1 MNPPKKLPRSR
12 QRWEDEDMPAMALG
26 TTTIENIVAHD
37 AAALEKDLAAIKP
50 DAQVSLPGMP
60 QIVTRLQQML
70 SDPNIGIPQLV
81 PVINYE
87 PVLVGRV
94 LQMANSAALNPTRKK
109 VTDIRTAVTRVGFD
123 LLRSAALAYAM
134 RQLSQAHQVKDI
146 RPHMEALWER
156 SAWTAAVSFV
166 IARKFTRVNRD
177 LAFLGG
183 LMHGVGKLFILTRA
197 AHYPFVLRDRTKYG
211 AILRK
216 WHAPFARSILT
227 SWRVNDDVI
236 DAVAQYEN
244 LNREVSGDEPDLTD
258 ILATSY
264 LVVGHAGRMQDLSMT
279 VEKISSFSRL
289 RLNLMAV
296 EETLEQ
302 AKEEIEDL
310 RLAIK

>member
-1 MNPPKKLPRSR
+1 
-12 QRWEDEDMPAMALG
+12 
-26 TTTIENIVAHD
+26 
-37 AAALEKDLAAIKP
+37 
-50 DAQVSLPGMP
+50 
-60 QIVTRLQQML
+60 
-70 SDPNIGIPQLV
+70 
-81 PVINYE
+81 
-87 PVLVGRV
+87 VLVGRV

-109 VTDIRTAVTRVGFD
+109 IGDLRTAVMRVGFD
-123 LLRSAALAYAM
+123 LLRSSAIAYAM

-177 LAFLGG
+177 QAFLGG

-211 AILRK
+211 ALLRK
-216 WHAPFARSILT
+216 WHAPFARSIM
-227 SWRVNDDVI
+227 SGWRVNEDII
-236 DAVAQYEN
+236 DAVANYEN

-279 VEKISSFSRL
+279 VERIAAFSRL
-289 RLNLMAV
+289 RLNLTAV

>member
-1 MNPPKKLPRSR
+1 
-12 QRWEDEDMPAMALG
+12 MPGMALG

-37 AAALEKDLAAIKP
+37 AAALEKDLVGTKI
-50 DAQVSLPGMP
+50 DSQLSLPGVP

-70 SDPNIGIPQLV
+70 SDPEIGIPQLV

-109 VTDIRTAVTRVGFD
+109 VADLRTAVMRVGFD
-123 LLRSAALAYAM
+123 LLRSAAIAYAM
-134 RQLSQAHQVKDI
+134 RQLTQAHQVKDI

-156 SAWTAAVSFV
+156 SAWTAAVSYV

-177 LAFLGG
+177 QAFLGG

-197 AHYPFVLRDRTKYG
+197 AHFPFVLRDRSKYG

-216 WHAPFARSILT
+216 WHAPFAKSILT
-227 SWRVNDDVI
+227 GWRINDEII
-236 DAVAQYEN
+236 DAVVQYEN
-244 LNREVSGDEPDLTD
+244 LNREVDGEEPDLTD

-264 LVVGHAGRMQDLSMT
+264 LVVGHAGRMTDLSMT
-279 VEKISSFSRL
+279 VERIAAFSRL
-289 RLNLMAV
+289 RLNLTAV

>member
-1 MNPPKKLPRSR
+1 
-12 QRWEDEDMPAMALG
+12 MPGMALG

-37 AAALEKDLAAIKP
+37 AAALEKDLAGIKP
-50 DAQVSLPGMP
+50 DATLSLPGVP

-70 SDPNIGIPQLV
+70 SDPEVGVPQLV

-109 VTDIRTAVTRVGFD
+109 IGDLRTAVMRVGFD
-123 LLRSAALAYAM
+123 LLRSAAIAYAM

-177 LAFLGG
+177 QAFLGG

-197 AHYPFVLRDRTKYG
+197 AHFPFVLRDRTKYG
-211 AILRK
+211 VLLRK
-216 WHAPFARSILT
+216 WHAPFARSIM
-227 SWRVNDDVI
+227 SGWRVNEEII
-236 DAVAQYEN
+236 DAVANYEN

-279 VEKISSFSRL
+279 VERIASFSRL
-289 RLNLMAV
+289 RLNLTAV

>member
-1 MNPPKKLPRSR
+1 
-12 QRWEDEDMPAMALG
+12 MPGMALG

-37 AAALEKDLAAIKP
+37 AAALEKDLAGIKP
-50 DAQVSLPGMP
+50 DLALSLPGVP

-70 SDPNIGIPQLV
+70 SDPEVGVPQLV

-109 VTDIRTAVTRVGFD
+109 IGDLRTAVMRVGFD
-123 LLRSAALAYAM
+123 LLRSASIAYAM

-177 LAFLGG
+177 QAFLGG

-197 AHYPFVLRDRTKYG
+197 AHFPFVLRDRTKYG
-211 AILRK
+211 VLLRK
-216 WHAPFARSILT
+216 WHAPFARSIM
-227 SWRVNDDVI
+227 SGWRINEEII
-236 DAVAQYEN
+236 DAVVNYEN

-279 VEKISSFSRL
+279 VERIAAFSRL
-289 RLNLMAV
+289 RLNLTAV

>member
-1 MNPPKKLPRSR
+1 
-12 QRWEDEDMPAMALG
+12 MPAMALG

-37 AAALEKDLAAIKP
+37 AAALEKDLAGIKP
-50 DAQVSLPGMP
+50 DSQVTLPGVP

-70 SDPNIGIPQLV
+70 SDPNVGIPQLV
-81 PVINYE
+81 PIINYE

-94 LQMANSAALNPTRKK
+94 LQMANSAALNPTRRK

-146 RPHMEALWER
+146 RPHLEALWER

-211 AILRK
+211 TILRK
-216 WHAPFARSILT
+216 WHGPFARSILAG
-227 SWRVNDDVI
+227 WRINEDVI
-236 DAVAQYEN
+236 DAVVQYEN

-279 VEKISSFSRL
+279 VEKIASFSRL

-310 RLAIK
+310 RLSIK

>member
-1 MNPPKKLPRSR
+1 
-12 QRWEDEDMPAMALG
+12 MPGMALG

-37 AAALEKDLAAIKP
+37 AAALEKDLASVRQ
-50 DAQVSLPGMP
+50 DAAVTLPGVP

-70 SDPNIGIPQLV
+70 SDPEIGIPQLV

-94 LQMANSAALNPTRKK
+94 LQMANSAALNPTRRPI
-109 VTDIRTAVTRVGFD
+109 TDLRTGVTRVGFD
-123 LLRSAALAYAM
+123 LLRSASLAYAL
-134 RQLSQAHQVKDI
+134 RQVSQAHSVKDI
-146 RPHMEALWER
+146 RPHLEALWER
-156 SAWTAAVSFV
+156 SAWTAAVAFV

-177 LAFLGG
+177 IAFLSG

-197 AHYPFVLRDRTKYG
+197 AHFPFVLRDRTKYSTL
-211 AILRK
+211 LRK
-216 WHAPFARSILT
+216 WHSHFAKGIL
-227 SWRVNDDVI
+227 SGWRISNDVI
-236 DAVAQYEN
+236 EAVVQYEN
-244 LNREVSGDEPDLTD
+244 LNREVVGEDADLTD

-279 VEKISSFSRL
+279 VEKIASFSRL
-289 RLNLMAV
+289 RLDLMAV
-296 EETLEQ
+296 EETLES

>member
-1 MNPPKKLPRSR
+1 
-12 QRWEDEDMPAMALG
+12 MPAMALG

-37 AAALEKDLAAIKP
+37 AAALEKDLASIKP
-50 DAQVSLPGMP
+50 DTQMSLPGMP

-70 SDPNIGIPQLV
+70 SDPNVGIPQLV
-81 PVINYE
+81 PIINYE

-94 LQMANSAALNPTRKK
+94 LQMANSAALNPTRTK
-109 VTDIRTAVTRVGFD
+109 VTDIRNAVTRVGFD

-146 RPHMEALWER
+146 RPHLEALWER

-216 WHAPFARSILT
+216 WHAPFAKSILT
-227 SWRVNDDVI
+227 GWRVNEDVI
-236 DAVAQYEN
+236 DAVVQYEN
-244 LNREVSGDEPDLTD
+244 LNRAVSGDEPDLTD

-279 VEKISSFSRL
+279 VEKIASFSRL

-310 RLAIK
+310 RLSIK

>member
-1 MNPPKKLPRSR
+1 
-12 QRWEDEDMPAMALG
+12 MPVMALG

-37 AAALEKDLAAIKP
+37 AAALEKDLAGTKI
-50 DAQVSLPGMP
+50 DSQVTLPGVP

-70 SDPNIGIPQLV
+70 SDPEIGIPQLV

-109 VTDIRTAVTRVGFD
+109 VSDLRTAVTRVGFD
-123 LLRSAALAYAM
+123 LLRSAAIAYAM
-134 RQLSQAHQVKDI
+134 RQLTQAHQVKDI

-156 SAWTAAVSFV
+156 SAWTAAVSYV

-177 LAFLGG
+177 QAFLGG
-183 LMHGVGKLFILTRA
+183 LMHGIGKLFILTRA
-197 AHYPFVLRDRTKYG
+197 AHFPFVLRDRSKYG

-216 WHAPFARSILT
+216 WHAPFAKSILT
-227 SWRVNDDVI
+227 GWRISDEVI
-236 DAVAQYEN
+236 DAVVQYEN
-244 LNREVSGDEPDLTD
+244 LNREVEGEEPDLTD

-264 LVVGHAGRMQDLSMT
+264 LVVGHAGRMTDLSMT
-279 VEKISSFSRL
+279 VERIAAFSRL
-289 RLNLMAV
+289 RLNLTAV

>member
-1 MNPPKKLPRSR
+1 
-12 QRWEDEDMPAMALG
+12 MALG

-37 AAALEKDLAAIKP
+37 SAALEKDLASIRM
-50 DAQVSLPGMP
+50 DSQLTLPGVP

-70 SDPNIGIPQLV
+70 SDPDVGIPQLI

-87 PVLVGRV
+87 PILVGRV
-94 LQMANSAALNPTRKK
+94 LQMANSAALNPTRKQ
-109 VTDIRTAVTRVGFD
+109 VTDVRTGITRVGFD
-123 LLRSAALAYAM
+123 LLRSASLAYAM
-134 RQLSQAHQVKDI
+134 RQLSQAHSVKDI
-146 RPHMEALWER
+146 RPHLEALWER

-183 LMHGVGKLFILTRA
+183 LMHGVGKLFVLTRA
-197 AHYPFVLRDRTKYG
+197 AHYPFVLRDRGKY
-211 AILRK
+211 ASLLRK
-216 WHAPFARSILT
+216 WHAPFAKAILT
-227 SWRVNDDVI
+227 GWHINADVI
-236 DAVAQYEN
+236 EAVAQYEN
-244 LNREVSGDEPDLTD
+244 FNREVVGDEPDLTD

-264 LVVGHAGRMQDLSMT
+264 LVVGHTGRMQDLSMT
-279 VEKISSFSRL
+279 VEKIAAFSRL
-289 RLNLMAV
+289 RLDIMAV

>member
-1 MNPPKKLPRSR
+1 
-12 QRWEDEDMPAMALG
+12 MPAIALG

-37 AAALEKDLAAIKP
+37 GAALEKDLASVKP
-50 DAQVSLPGMP
+50 DASVNLPGVP

-70 SDPNIGIPQLV
+70 ADPQVGTPQLV

-109 VTDIRTAVTRVGFD
+109 VTDLRSAVTRVGFD
-123 LLRSAALAYAM
+123 LLRSAALAYAL
-134 RQLSQAHQVKDI
+134 RQLSQSHQVKDI
-146 RPHMEALWER
+146 RPHLEALWER

-166 IARKFTRVNRD
+166 IARKFTGVNRD
-177 LAFLGG
+177 IAFLGG

-197 AHYPFVLRDRTKYG
+197 AHFPFVLRDRTRYG
-211 AILRK
+211 AILRQ
-216 WHAPFARSILT
+216 WHGQFARSIL
-227 SWRVNDDVI
+227 SGWRVNDDVI
-236 DAVAQYEN
+236 TAVCQYEN
-244 LNREVSGDEPDLTD
+244 LTREVVGDEPDLTD
-258 ILATSY
+258 ILATSF
-264 LVVGHAGRMQDLSMT
+264 LVVGHAGRMHDLSMT
-279 VEKISSFSRL
+279 VERIASFSRL
-289 RLNLMAV
+289 RLNLTAV

>member
-1 MNPPKKLPRSR
+1 
-12 QRWEDEDMPAMALG
+12 MALG

-37 AAALEKDLAAIKP
+37 AAALEKDLAGIKP
-50 DAQVSLPGMP
+50 DASVSLPGVP

-70 SDPNIGIPQLV
+70 SDPEVGVPQLV

-109 VTDIRTAVTRVGFD
+109 IGDLRTAVMRVGFD
-123 LLRSAALAYAM
+123 LLRSASIAYAM

-177 LAFLGG
+177 QAFLGG
-183 LMHGVGKLFILTRA
+183 LMHGIGKLFILTRA
-197 AHYPFVLRDRTKYG
+197 AHFPFVLRDRTKYG
-211 AILRK
+211 VLLRK
-216 WHAPFARSILT
+216 WHAPFARSIM
-227 SWRVNDDVI
+227 SGWRVNEDII
-236 DAVAQYEN
+236 DAVVNYEN

-279 VEKISSFSRL
+279 VERIAAFSRL
-289 RLNLMAV
+289 RLNLTAV

>member
-1 MNPPKKLPRSR
+1 M
-12 QRWEDEDMPAMALG
+12 AVMALG

-37 AAALEKDLAAIKP
+37 AAALEKDLAGIRP
-50 DAQVSLPGMP
+50 DAQVSLPGVP

-70 SDPNIGIPQLV
+70 SDPEVGIPQLV

-109 VTDIRTAVTRVGFD
+109 VADIRTAVTRVGFD

-146 RPHMEALWER
+146 RPHLEALWER

-216 WHAPFARSILT
+216 WHAPFAREHS
-227 SWRVNDDVI
+227 D
-236 DAVAQYEN
+236 
-244 LNREVSGDEPDLTD
+244 
-258 ILATSY
+258 
-264 LVVGHAGRMQDLSMT
+264 
-279 VEKISSFSRL
+279 
-289 RLNLMAV
+289 
-296 EETLEQ
+296 
-302 AKEEIEDL
+302 
-310 RLAIK
+310 RLAHQRRRHRRRGAVREPQPRSGGR

>member
-1 MNPPKKLPRSR
+1 
-12 QRWEDEDMPAMALG
+12 MPAMALG

-37 AAALEKDLAAIKP
+37 AAALEKDLASIKP
-50 DAQVSLPGMP
+50 DTQMSLPGMP

-70 SDPNIGIPQLV
+70 SDPNVGIPQLV
-81 PVINYE
+81 PIINYE

-94 LQMANSAALNPTRKK
+94 LQMANSAALNPTRTK
-109 VTDIRTAVTRVGFD
+109 VTDIRNAVTRVGFD

-146 RPHMEALWER
+146 RPHLEALWER

-216 WHAPFARSILT
+216 WHAPFAKSILT
-227 SWRVNDDVI
+227 GWRVNEDVI
-236 DAVAQYEN
+236 DAVVQYEN
-244 LNREVSGDEPDLTD
+244 LNRAVSGDEPDLTD

-279 VEKISSFSRL
+279 VEKIASFSRL
-289 RLNLMAV
+289 RLNLLAV

-310 RLAIK
+310 RLSIK

>member
-1 MNPPKKLPRSR
+1 
-12 QRWEDEDMPAMALG
+12 MPAMALG

-37 AAALEKDLAAIKP
+37 AAALEKDLAGLKP
-50 DAQVSLPGMP
+50 DAQVALPGVP

-70 SDPNIGIPQLV
+70 SDPNVGIPQLV
-81 PVINYE
+81 PIINYE

-94 LQMANSAALNPTRKK
+94 LQMANSAALNPARKK

-146 RPHMEALWER
+146 RPHLEALWER

-216 WHAPFARSILT
+216 WHAPFARGILAG
-227 SWRVNDDVI
+227 WRINEDVI
-236 DAVAQYEN
+236 EAVGQYEN

-279 VEKISSFSRL
+279 VEKIASFSRL

-310 RLAIK
+310 RLSIK